1 MKDLVKPYVELYG
14 IEPLCNK
21 VKDRAPILGSFVFP
35 LCWRCCGLIGG
46 SLSGYL
52 IDLSNIGAIIKIGL
66 GFSLLIPLVL
76 DSLLQKILGVE
87 STNFRRVVSGILFGI
102 GLHAFY
108 H

>member
-1 MKDLVKPYVELYG
+1 MKGFVKSYVELYG

-21 VKDRAPILGSFVFP
+21 VRDRAPILGSFVFP
-35 LCWRCCGLIGG
+35 FCWRCCGLIGG

-66 GFSLLIPLVL
+66 GFLLLIPLVL

-87 STNFRRVVSGILFGI
+87 STNFRRVISGIVFGI